1 MDVPQAR
8 QLFIIYVQATPHFTH
23 KHCSRTPYSFT
34 QERISYKHW
43 GSKASIDNHNFP
55 SNYKRDAFY
64 SCCCVCVCV
73 CLKGNEGHWKC
84 SFRTESSEVTWA
96 GNLFCVHC
104 TLYERWTNSQSQRL
118 MNVLRETF
126 PRESFKSDFQLWPS
140 WIYWLDTPRL
150 KFVKTL
156 WGIVLKCRLTLIYND
171 FHKSMS
177 ICLFKYKRILL
188 WIRKTFC

>member
-1 MDVPQAR
+1 MFR
-8 QLFIIYVQATPHFTH
+8 QLPTFHT
-23 KHCSRTPYSFT
+23 S
-34 QERISYKHW
+34 ISYKHW
-43 GSKASIDNHNFP
+43 GSKASMDNHNFP

-64 SCCCVCVCV
+64 SCCCVCV

-126 PRESFKSDFQLWPS
+126 PRESFKSDFQLWPNS
-140 WIYWLDTPRL
+140 IYWLDTPRL

-156 WGIVLKCRLTLIYND
+156 WGIVLKCGFTLIYND

-177 ICLFKYKRILL
+177 ICLFKYKGFYCELGRRFVRL
-188 WIRKTFC
+188 T